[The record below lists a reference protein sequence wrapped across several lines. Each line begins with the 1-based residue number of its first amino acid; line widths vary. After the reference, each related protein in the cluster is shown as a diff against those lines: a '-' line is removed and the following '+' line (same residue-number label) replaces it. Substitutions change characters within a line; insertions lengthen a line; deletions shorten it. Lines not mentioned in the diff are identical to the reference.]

1 LTKTGTGKTYA
12 SAFAMRE
19 LHPKRLLFV
28 VHREQ
33 IAKQAMS
40 SYRKIFGSEKS
51 YGLLSGNQKDMDAE
65 CKFSTMQMMAK
76 PEIHE
81 QFSKDTFDVIVLDE
95 CHHAGSESY
104 QRIMGYFKPK

>member
-1 LTKTGTGKTYA
+1 MEA
-12 SAFAMRE
+12 DSM
-19 LHPKRLLFV
+19 
-28 VHREQ
+28 
-33 IAKQAMS
+33 
-40 SYRKIFGSEKS
+40 
-51 YGLLSGNQKDMDAE
+51 
-65 CKFSTMQMMAK
+65 FSTMQMMAK